1 MAIISLS
8 MLSMIK
14 GAIFLSKSAAVKTML
29 VKHGALLVGKLG
41 VDGTLAAAATATAV
55 TGAVLTIASIPQNT
69 KEGFNKIINGLE
81 NRSAADFFDGLFR
94 ISQAY
99 TTVSDFQTDFYSYID
114 SLDVSQDVK
123 IELKGITDDMK
134 SLLIYEIEKKS
145 VEMLKEFENTLA
157 EKRISKSI
165 YLSELEKIYHKHT
178 DTIINDY
185 YLILGRGG
193 RIYADICSLNKKYGL
208 SDGTVYDHYLV
219 YCIAGWILEHVRG
232 IDCLVGVSQR
242 QLAHD
247 ITDNILDYLRLTG
260 KN

>member
-1 MAIISLS
+1 M
-8 MLSMIK
+8 
-14 GAIFLSKSAAVKTML
+14 
-29 VKHGALLVGKLG
+29 
-41 VDGTLAAAATATAV
+41 
-55 TGAVLTIASIPQNT
+55 
-69 KEGFNKIINGLE
+69 E

-178 DTIINDY
+178 DTIFNDY

-208 SDGTVYDHYLV
+208 SDGTVYGHYLV

-260 KN
+260 RN

>member
-8 MLSMIK
+8 ILSMVK
-14 GAIFLSKSAAVKTML
+14 GAMFLSKSAAVKTML
-29 VKHGALLVGKLG
+29 VKHGAYIVGKLG
-41 VDGTLAAAATATAV
+41 VDGTLVAAATTTAV
-55 TGAVLTIASIPQNT
+55 TGAVLTIASIPQNI
-69 KEGFNKIINGLE
+69 KDGFNKIISGLE
-81 NRSAADFFDGLFR
+81 TRSAADFFDGLFR

-99 TTVSDFQTDFYSYID
+99 STVSDFQSDFFKYID
-114 SLDVSQDVK
+114 SFDVSQDVK
-123 IELKGITDDMK
+123 VELKSIVDDMQ

-145 VEMLKEFENTLA
+145 IEMLKEFENTLA
-157 EKRISKSI
+157 KKKISKSM
-165 YLSELEKIYHKHT
+165 YLSELDKIYHTHT

-193 RIYADICSLNKKYGL
+193 RIYADICSLNMRYDL

-247 ITDNILDYLRLTG
+247 ITENILDYLRLTG